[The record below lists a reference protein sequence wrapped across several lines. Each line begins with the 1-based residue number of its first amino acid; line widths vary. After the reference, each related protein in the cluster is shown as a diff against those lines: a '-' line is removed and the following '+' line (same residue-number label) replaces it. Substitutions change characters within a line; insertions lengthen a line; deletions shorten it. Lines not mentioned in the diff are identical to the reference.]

1 MPRDPAA
8 LLISIAMLI
17 AAIAP
22 ATAEVLQAGVSLE
35 ARLSTATGSRI
46 SHPGDPVKAT
56 VIAPVFAGGE
66 LVIPQGAVVSGV
78 VEKVDR
84 LGFGLKHLT
93 AEIEYR
99 FDAVQLPDL
108 AVIPIEARTVRVET
122 AKERVN
128 TQGMIGGIYPTAN
141 ISSTVAFYMLPL
153 LCADPE
159 FAVPVLGIKFLIA
172 RTPDP
177 EIYFPAGTEMIL
189 QLVGNA
195 YIPHPSLPLD
205 RIEPLSAVEIAEV
218 HRIIAQL
225 PQQRTT
231 SGHNHPSDLVNLLFL
246 GGREP
251 IDKAFHAAGWSGAQR
266 GSMVSL
272 YRTYHSMVQRM
283 GYRMAPMGN
292 LTLNGV
298 TADAEYQKSL
308 DTFSKRHHLRLWMQE
323 NENIW
328 VAAATEDVGYTV
340 RRLHITHA
348 TDPFIDNERAKVLND
363 LAFTG
368 CVEAA
373 SLITRG
379 SSDAD
384 EQGRFA
390 GTDGKVVAIRM
401 NDCSDPREMPSESA
415 TSGPRHERRLVQ
427 ALIALRND
435 IIRSNPISLASNT
448 MKTLQQKQKP
458 EVNAAVSKS
467 NTAQSR
473 WIRPSVLDEGNLTVT
488 ASR

>member
-1 MPRDPAA
+1 MLRNPAA
-8 LLISIAMLI
+8 LILIAVLI
-17 AAIAP
+17 AASP
-22 ATAEVLQAGVSLE
+22 TASAEMLQAGASLE
-35 ARLSTATGSRI
+35 ARMATASGSRI

-56 VIAPVFAGGE
+56 VIAPVFSGGE
-66 LVIPQGAVVSGV
+66 LMIPQGAMVSGV

-93 AEIEYR
+93 AGIEYR
-99 FDAVQLPDL
+99 FDAVQLPDG
-108 AVIPIEARTVRVET
+108 AAIPIEARAVRVET

-128 TQGMIGGIYPTAN
+128 PRGMIGGIYPTAN
-141 ISSTVAFYMLPL
+141 ISSTVGFYMLPL

-159 FAVPVLGIKFLIA
+159 FGVPVLGIKFLVA
-172 RTPDP
+172 RSPDP
-177 EIYFPAGTEMIL
+177 EIYFPAGTEMVL
-189 QLVGNA
+189 QLAADA
-195 YIPHPSLPLD
+195 YISHPGVPRD
-205 RIEPLSAVEIAEV
+205 RIPPLSAEKIAEAQ
-218 HRIIAQL
+218 RILEQL

-231 SGHNHPSDLVNLLFL
+231 SGHNHPSDLVNILFL
-246 GGREP
+246 GGQEP

-266 GSMVSL
+266 GSMISL

-298 TADAEYQKSL
+298 TADAEYQKNL
-308 DTFSKRHHLRLWMQE
+308 DTFSKRHHLRLWKQ
-323 NENIW
+323 NNQNVW
-328 VAAATEDVGYTV
+328 LAAATEDIGYTV
-340 RRLHITHA
+340 RRMHITHA

-373 SLITRG
+373 SLITRS

-401 NDCSDPREMPSESA
+401 NDCSNPREMPLESA
-415 TSGPRHERRLVQ
+415 TSRPHRERRPVQ

-448 MKTLQQKQKP
+448 IRAIHEQQKLQLDRGP
-458 EVNAAVSKS
+458 SGNRPVEA
-467 NTAQSR
+467 R
-473 WIRPSVLDEGNLTVT
+473 WVRPSVLDERKLTI
-488 ASR
+488 AARE